1 MNWLDAIGKH
11 FDEVAKYLGNAALSP
26 ILPGDA
32 ENYGMSAEAPDGT
45 WQLSTG
51 LDGRIRSVFLFPHAE
66 LPLGI
71 SWTMSR
77 HEARTLLGPPSRS
90 QEGSTVPI
98 LGDFGPFDRFDSTF
112 HCIHLEYDVDT
123 DRLRQVT
130 LMHPSA
136 AP

>member
-1 MNWLDAIGKH
+1 MNWIDTIGKR
-11 FDEVAKYLGNAALSP
+11 FDEVAQLLGNPALSP

-32 ENYGMSAEAPDGT
+32 ENYGMSAEAADGT

-51 LDGRIRSVFLFPHAE
+51 LDGLIQSVFLFPDAP

-77 HEARTLLGPPSRS
+77 SEARALLGQPTRS
-90 QEGSTVPI
+90 QEGSTIPV
-98 LGDFGPFDRFDSTF
+98 LGQFGPFDRFDPPH
-112 HCIHLEYDVDT
+112 HCVHLEYRADA

-130 LMHPSA
+130 LMHPSV